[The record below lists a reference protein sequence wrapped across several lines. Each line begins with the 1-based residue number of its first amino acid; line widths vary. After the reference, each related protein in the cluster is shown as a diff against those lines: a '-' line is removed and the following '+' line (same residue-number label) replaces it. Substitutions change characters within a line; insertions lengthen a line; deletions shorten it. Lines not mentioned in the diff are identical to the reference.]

1 MPDEHHSTSN
11 DDDYYTDMPDLL
23 TDDEETDD
31 EESVYQLLSEFRRLE
46 LQANVRAATD
56 LDHQRLL
63 DRFHVGRSRARPGLS
78 QGQQMN
84 NLRLHVEN
92 QGRGAL
98 HLHCLGIPRIPESFV
113 TLTFYGHSTSN
124 DDNYYTD
131 MPDLLTDDE
140 ETDDEES
147 VN

>member
-1 MPDEHHSTSN
+1 MYVGRSTHQS
-11 DDDYYTDMPDLL
+11 YL
-23 TDDEETDD
+23 TL
-31 EESVYQLLSEFRRLE
+31 V
-46 LQANVRAATD
+46 
-56 LDHQRLL
+56 DH
-63 DRFHVGRSRARPGLS
+63 FYVGRSRARPGLS

-92 QGRGAL
+92 
-98 HLHCLGIPRIPESFV
+98 CLGIPRIPESFV

>member
-31 EESVYQLLSEFRRLE
+31 EESVYQLEALE
-46 LQANVRAATD
+46 SLESYMYVGRSTHQSYLTLV
-56 LDHQRLL
+56 DH
-63 DRFHVGRSRARPGLS
+63 FYVGRSRARPGLS

-84 NLRLHVEN
+84 
-92 QGRGAL
+92 
-98 HLHCLGIPRIPESFV
+98 IPRIPESFV

>member
-31 EESVYQLLSEFRRLE
+31 EESVYQLEALE
-46 LQANVRAATD
+46 
-56 LDHQRLL
+56 
-63 DRFHVGRSRARPGLS
+63 S

-98 HLHCLGIPRIPESFV
+98 HLHCLGIPRIPESFA

>member
-92 QGRGAL
+92 QGFL
-98 HLHCLGIPRIPESFV
+98 CIFPH
-113 TLTFYGHSTSN
+113 FYGHSTSN

>member
-1 MPDEHHSTSN
+1 MPDTSN
-11 DDDYYTDMPDLL
+11 DDDDYTDMPDL
-23 TDDEETDD
+23 T
-31 EESVYQLLSEFRRLE
+31 EESVYQLEALE
-46 LQANVRAATD
+46 SLESYMYVGRSTHQSYLNLV
-56 LDHQRLL
+56 DH
-63 DRFHVGRSRARPGLS
+63 FYVGRSRLS

-98 HLHCLGIPRIPESFV
+98 LHCLGMPRIPESFV
-113 TLTFYGHSTSN
+113 TLTFYGHSSSN

>member
-1 MPDEHHSTSN
+1 MPDTSN
-11 DDDYYTDMPDLL
+11 DDDDYTDMPDL
-23 TDDEETDD
+23 T
-31 EESVYQLLSEFRRLE
+31 EESVYQLEALE
-46 LQANVRAATD
+46 SLESYMLRYVGRSTHQSYLNLV
-56 LDHQRLL
+56 DH
-63 DRFHVGRSRARPGLS
+63 FYVGRSRLS

-98 HLHCLGIPRIPESFV
+98 LHCLGMPRIPESFV